1 MRLLLVGFGGLLISA
16 GMTEAQD
23 AAKLATAAQAILKE
37 HCYSC
42 HGEAGAAEGGVNYVL
57 EVPRLI
63 SRGKLVAGN
72 AVKSK
77 LYTQVKTGNM
87 PKDAEPL
94 GKADIETLKLWI
106 DAGAPDF
113 NPPAAQREFI
123 SPAKM
128 FEFIKADLEAIDSRK
143 RPLIR
148 YFTLTHLY
156 NAGLSDDELAT
167 YRNGLAKLI
176 NSLSWAPDIAVPQ
189 PIDPAKTIFRLDI
202 GDVEWSAATWDRILA
217 ENPYGVTYD
226 TAAATACYQH
236 CATTQPFVRGDWFV
250 ARASIPPLYHDILEL
265 PRTDLELEKKLQ
277 VDVKRNLQTD
287 RAARAGFNGS
297 GVSNN
302 NRLIERHRSNLTRG
316 AYWKSYDFG
325 GNDGTKN
332 LFANPAG
339 RNGQDT
345 FAADGGELIFSLPNG
360 LQGYMLIDAKGERI
374 DKGPINIVSD
384 PKRPDKAVV
393 NGLSCMS
400 CHAKGMIEKTDQVRP
415 AVLGNPNGYTAEVL
429 ASVKALYPPEDDFL
443 KT

>member
-1 MRLLLVGFGGLLISA
+1 MRRFAVSLCCWMILA
-16 GMTEAQD
+16 GVAHAQD
-23 AAKLATAAQAILKE
+23 AAALAKAAQAILKE

-87 PKDAEPL
+87 PKDSEPL
-94 GKADIETLKLWI
+94 SKADIETLRQWI

-226 TAAATACYQH
+226 TAACYRH
-236 CATTQPFVRGDWFV
+236 CTTTQPFV
-250 ARASIPPLYHDILEL
+250 ARRLATFTPAS
-265 PRTDLELEKKLQ
+265 
-277 VDVKRNLQTD
+277 
-287 RAARAGFNGS
+287 
-297 GVSNN
+297 
-302 NRLIERHRSNLTRG
+302 
-316 AYWKSYDFG
+316 
-325 GNDGTKN
+325 
-332 LFANPAG
+332 
-339 RNGQDT
+339 
-345 FAADGGELIFSLPNG
+345 G
-360 LQGYMLIDAKGERI
+360 LVGWVFPSVID
-374 DKGPINIVSD
+374 
-384 PKRPDKAVV
+384 
-393 NGLSCMS
+393 
-400 CHAKGMIEKTDQVRP
+400 
-415 AVLGNPNGYTAEVL
+415 
-429 ASVKALYPPEDDFL
+429 
-443 KT
+443 